1 MTDSGSDPDV
11 DDLFAEADD
20 QSRTDVPANDGSDTS
35 SVELADAIAE
45 EYRRVRDGDAS
56 TTLTL
61 RDERVAAIVRGLDEV
76 DQLADLS
83 ETVWADVPGEPNGQ
97 PESRSSLLAGLLRA
111 GLQEADESVFETDQT
126 AYQQYQTEHE
136 SEER

>member
-76 DQLADLS
+76 
-83 ETVWADVPGEPNGQ
+83 

-111 GLQEADESVFETDQT
+111 GLQEADGSVFETDQT

-136 SEER
+136 SEKR